1 MGSFSEAVVIHP
13 LIKWLLAAWLAL
25 WVPLHLLA
33 YPASTFLWP
42 CAYGNV
48 LIVIGICCE
57 SRLLVS
63 WQAVALL
70 LPQLVY
76 LVDVMR
82 RGPATAYLFDPV
94 TPFAVRS
101 LSLFHFAMPFV
112 LLYAVARLGYDRR
125 ALPLQLATSVIALA
139 ISLGVGPINVWVWA
153 NAREHVLMTMAL
165 APLAL
170 HLPAHAAL
178 LRLSR
183 YQR

>member
-1 MGSFSEAVVIHP
+1 MIHP
-13 LIKWLLAAWLAL
+13 LIKWLLGAWLAL
-25 WVPLHLLA
+25 WLPLHLMA

-48 LIVIGICCE
+48 LIVIGVCCE

-76 LVDVMR
+76 LADVAR
-82 RGPATAYLFDPV
+82 KGAATAYLFDPA

-101 LSLFHFAMPFV
+101 LSLFHFAMPLI
-112 LLYAVARLGYDRR
+112 LLFAVARLGYDKR
-125 ALPLQLATSVIALA
+125 ALPLQLATCVVVLA
-139 ISLGVGPINVWVWA
+139 VSLGAGPINVWVLPA
-153 NAREHVLMTMAL
+153 ARQHVIVTMAL
-165 APLAL
+165 APLTL

-178 LRLSR
+178 RVLTSGSAR
-183 YQR
+183 